1 MQFSLTKNW
10 NLSWHFIYTM
20 FFWGKYASIHKIYEE
35 QVIIFIKC
43 LPKRDHFEQQ
53 NEEGSLQIHFLGSCV
68 YNFQETIG
76 TLSVDHFSQ
85 QSEVVFLHIKFWDY
99 CRIPC
104 NLLQD
109 CSWSTHKWPNGHSLQ
124 LHEGD
129 LFHPNIWDFSHQHF
143 QVSIYTL
150 TIFHVW
156 QQSEAGYNLKL
167 VA

>member
-1 MQFSLTKNW
+1 MLQN
-10 NLSWHFIYTM
+10 
-20 FFWGKYASIHKIYEE
+20 
-35 QVIIFIKC
+35 QVGILKQAKLIMFIKC
-43 LPKRDHFEQQ
+43 LPKHDHFEQQ
-53 NEEGSLQIHFLGSCV
+53 NGEGSLQIHFLGSCV

-76 TLSVDHFSQ
+76 MLSVDHFLQ
-85 QSEVVFLHIKFWDY
+85 HSEVEFLHIKFWDY

-109 CSWSTHKWPNGHSLQ
+109 CSWLAHKWPNGHSLQ
-124 LHEGD
+124 LHEVD

-143 QVSIYTL
+143 QVSIYTP

-156 QQSEAGYNLKL
+156 QQSEAVSNLKL